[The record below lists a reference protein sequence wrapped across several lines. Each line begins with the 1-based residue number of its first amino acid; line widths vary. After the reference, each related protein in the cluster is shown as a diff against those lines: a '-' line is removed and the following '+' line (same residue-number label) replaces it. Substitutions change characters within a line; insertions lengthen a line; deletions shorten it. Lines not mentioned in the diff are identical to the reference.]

1 MSDAQTLCGTPS
13 DLNFAPLSG
22 KNLQHQPAA
31 FFIVIYKNSTQNV
44 AFNISVV
51 FPWTEIA
58 F

>member
-1 MSDAQTLCGTPS
+1 MSDAQTLYGTHF
-13 DLNFAPLSG
+13 DLNVTPLPGETYSTSQ
-22 KNLQHQPAA
+22 LR

-51 FPWTEIA
+51 FPCTEIA